1 MKQSFW
7 PQVFAILIGS
17 FMAVLDTSI
26 VNVAI
31 PKMMNVFGVSA
42 DQIQWVLTGYTLV
55 MAAVIP
61 LTGYLGDR
69 FGLKKIYILSFA
81 LFTFGSLLCGFAW
94 SNNTMIAARVI
105 QALGGGLIMPVGQAL
120 LWHVVP
126 REKIGPAMGVFGI
139 SVMVAPAVG
148 PTLSGL
154 IVEYLDWHLIFTIN
168 VPIGLIGILMS
179 MTFLDETEI
188 STKKLRFD
196 FLGFFYSTIMLSTFL
211 LAITKG
217 EDKGWTSFYIVSLFG
232 ISLISGLLLI
242 YQEMTTEQPL
252 LNLRL
257 FRITTYTYGVLVGCF
272 VTIGMFGAVYLIPI
286 YAENLLG
293 YTAMKTGILMFPQS
307 LCSGVVTLLAGS
319 ILMNKFGGKPLII
332 IGLILTVVN
341 SLMLAKINDA
351 TSADTVQ
358 ILLALRGIGLGFCM
372 MPSMQLPLQIIS
384 KEQTGNASALMN
396 VTRQIAMS
404 IGVAILTSVF
414 LTRGTKHAVHLAE
427 TVNAKNP
434 INLDFLAYQ
443 QKSYMAQG
451 FGPDQA
457 YGLGVN
463 TMINL
468 VKKYATIQAMDDAL
482 LFSTLFILLAIPLTL
497 LMKEKR
503 IEKPK
508 AVEESQV
515 VVEM

>member
-7 PQVFAILIGS
+7 PQVFAILIGT

-31 PKMMNVFGVSA
+31 PKMMNVFGVAA
-42 DQIQWVLTGYTLV
+42 DEIQWVLTGYTLV

-69 FGLKKIYILSFA
+69 FGLKRIYILSFA
-81 LFTFGSLLCGFAW
+81 LFTIGSLLCGFAW

-126 REKIGPAMGVFGI
+126 PEKIGPAMGVFGI

-168 VPIGLIGILMS
+168 VPIGLIGILMA

-188 STKKLRFD
+188 SAKVRFD
-196 FLGFFYSTIMLSTFL
+196 FLGFFYSTIMLTTFL
-211 LAITKG
+211 LAVTKG

-242 YQEMTTEQPL
+242 YHELTTEHPL

-257 FRITTYTYGVLVGCF
+257 FGITTYTYGVLVGCF

-307 LCSGVVTLLAGS
+307 LCSGVVTLLSGS
-319 ILMNKFGGKPLII
+319 ILMNKFGGKPLIV

-341 SLMLAKINDA
+341 SLMLANINENTTA
-351 TSADTVQ
+351 GTIQ
-358 ILLALRGIGLGFCM
+358 LLLALRGIGLGFCM
-372 MPSMQLPLQIIS
+372 MPSMQLPLQVIS
-384 KEQTGNASALMN
+384 KVETGNASALMN
-396 VTRQIAMS
+396 VARQIAMS

-414 LTRGTKHAVHLAE
+414 LTRGTDHAVHLAE
-427 TVNAKNP
+427 TVNAANP
-434 INLDFLAYQ
+434 INLDFLLNQ

-451 FGPDQA
+451 FGADQA
-457 YGLGVN
+457 YGLGLN
-463 TMINL
+463 TMVNL

-503 IEKPK
+503 IGKQKP
-508 AVEESQV
+508 ADESHV